1 MEPTDMLEIN
11 FDCAVEEVYK
21 LLTDPAFIEE
31 RSLALGDLE
40 SHSTVTPRGDSTIV
54 VSDRKVRRDIPAFL
68 ARIFDPVQSIRMT
81 ETWRPNDDDSGW
93 VCRQE
98 VEVKGQP
105 IKVYADIELY
115 ATHEGCCYHVDQGA
129 SARVPLLGSRIEKF
143 AVAQALEGAGADMD
157 YLASKLP

>member
-1 MEPTDMLEIN
+1 MLEIN
-11 FDCAVEEVYK
+11 FDCAVEEVFD
-21 LLTDPAFIEE
+21 LLTDPKFIDQ

-40 SHSTVTPRGDSTIV
+40 SHSSVTRRGANATVLSER
-54 VSDRKVRRDIPAFL
+54 RVRRDIPAFL

-115 ATHEGCCYHVDQGA
+115 ATHEGCCYRVDQKA
-129 SARVPLLGSRIEKF
+129 SARVPLLGARIEKF
-143 AVAQALEGAGADMD
+143 AVSQALEGAEAEMN

>member
-1 MEPTDMLEIN
+1 MLEIN
-11 FDCAVEEVYK
+11 FDCAVEEVYE
-21 LLTDPAFIEE
+21 LLTDPDFLEK

-40 SHSTVTPRGDSTIV
+40 SHSSVTRRGANTIV

-68 ARIFDPVQSIRMT
+68 VRIFDPVQSIRMT

-105 IKVYADIELY
+105 IRVYADIELY
-115 ATHEGCCYHVDQGA
+115 ATHEGCCYQVEQGA

>member
-1 MEPTDMLEIN
+1 MLEIN
-11 FDCAVEEVYK
+11 FDCAVEEVFD
-21 LLTDPAFIEE
+21 LLTDPEFIDQ

-40 SHSTVTPRGDSTIV
+40 SHSSVTRRGANATVLSER
-54 VSDRKVRRDIPAFL
+54 RVRRDIPAFL

-115 ATHEGCCYHVDQGA
+115 ATHEGCCYRVDQKA

-143 AVAQALEGAGADMD
+143 AVSQALEGAEAEMN

>member
-1 MEPTDMLEIN
+1 MLEIN
-11 FDCAVEEVYK
+11 FDCAVELVYE
-21 LLTDPAFIEE
+21 LLTDPEFLEQ

-40 SHSTVTPRGDSTIV
+40 SHSTVTRRAATTTV
-54 VSDRKVRRDIPAFL
+54 VSNRKVRRDIPAFL

-105 IKVYADIELY
+105 IKVYADIELF
-115 ATHEGCCYHVDQGA
+115 ATHEGCCYQVDQKA
-129 SARVPLLGSRIEKF
+129 SAKVPLLGSRIEKF
-143 AVAQALEGAGADMD
+143 AVSQALEGAEAELD